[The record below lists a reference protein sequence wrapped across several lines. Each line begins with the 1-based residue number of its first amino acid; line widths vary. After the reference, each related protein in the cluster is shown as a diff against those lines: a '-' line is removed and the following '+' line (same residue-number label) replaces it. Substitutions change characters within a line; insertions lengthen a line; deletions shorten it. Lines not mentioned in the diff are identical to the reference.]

1 MDYWNNIKCLNDF
14 DFKIKIMKE
23 KLIVLGS
30 GESGVGASI
39 LAQKKGYDVFVS
51 DSGKIGVEA
60 KKIFKK
66 YNISWEENIHNI
78 NKILEADL
86 VMKSPG
92 IPDKNHVVKKVRE
105 AKIPIISEIEFASKN
120 TNAKMIGITGSNG
133 KTTTALLLYDILKKA
148 NYNVGLAGN
157 IGYSFAKQVAEK
169 DFDIFV
175 IEISSFQLDDIYS
188 FCPDIALITNISSDH
203 LERYDND
210 FNQYLNA
217 KLKIAMNQSESN
229 FIVFNSDD
237 KILTNAIKK
246 SKFKSNFFE
255 FGFKSKIQGT
265 YFKKNKII
273 SKHKN
278 SSFMVNTNEFKLMG
292 RHNLLNAMAAVS
304 VGKLL
309 KLSKKSIQDSLI
321 NFKSVEHRLEK
332 VLKIQ
337 NITYINDSKATNVN
351 AAFFALDSMI
361 NQTVWIVGGID
372 KGNDYDQLLPLVR
385 EKVKAIVCLGIDN
398 TKIINKFSPIV
409 ENIIETESMQEAVKI
424 SEKIAEKKEFVLLSP
439 ACASFDLF
447 KNYIDRGNQFKKAVR
462 NL

>member
-1 MDYWNNIKCLNDF
+1 M
-14 DFKIKIMKE
+14 
-23 KLIVLGS
+23 
-30 GESGVGASI
+30 
-39 LAQKKGYDVFVS
+39 
-51 DSGKIGVEA
+51 
-60 KKIFKK
+60 
-66 YNISWEENIHNI
+66 
-78 NKILEADL
+78 
-86 VMKSPG
+86 
-92 IPDKNHVVKKVRE
+92 
-105 AKIPIISEIEFASKN
+105 
-120 TNAKMIGITGSNG
+120 
-133 KTTTALLLYDILKKA
+133 
-148 NYNVGLAGN
+148 
-157 IGYSFAKQVAEK
+157 
-169 DFDIFV
+169 
-175 IEISSFQLDDIYS
+175 DDIYS

-351 AAFFALDSMI
+351 AAFFALDCMI

-372 KGNDYDQLLPLVR
+372 KGNDYDQLLPIVR

-409 ENIIETESMQEAVKI
+409 ENIIETQSMQEAVKI